1 MVPGDED
8 RALRAKPRQPPR
20 QELTES
26 AGKDVGVGDI
36 VKEGERCYNK
46 GGCLTEAQKEF
57 LTVLAR
63 IAVRRF
69 VKEVEKQLEGEML

>member
-1 MVPGDED
+1 M
-8 RALRAKPRQPPR
+8 RAKARQPTR

-36 VKEGERCYNK
+36 VKEGERRYNK
-46 GGCLTEAQKEF
+46 GGCLTEGQKKL

-63 IAVRRF
+63 ITIRRLI
-69 VKEVEKQLEGEML
+69 KEVEKQLEGEML